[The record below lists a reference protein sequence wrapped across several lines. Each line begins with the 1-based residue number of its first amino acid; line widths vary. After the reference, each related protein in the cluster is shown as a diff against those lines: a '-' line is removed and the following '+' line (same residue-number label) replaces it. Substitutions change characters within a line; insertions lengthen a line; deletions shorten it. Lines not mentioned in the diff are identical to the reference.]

1 MWVNGSGN
9 DRFETA
15 TPVTQPASHYKIA
28 EAARLSGVASSTLRL
43 WESQG
48 LIAVGRTKGGQRFYT
63 AKDIALI
70 KRIVWLRQIEGLNAA
85 AIRAALSANPAPRTN
100 LASAPISA
108 NVGRKLRAL
117 RHAAGRTLK
126 DVADVL
132 GITASTLSTFERT
145 SQGVSF
151 KTLYDLA
158 HHFGTTVSE
167 LSGERER
174 DGRALVRSGAWRTW
188 PRTTPGI
195 TVQVLAEGGRQMD
208 CHRFVLASGASSEG
222 AYGHEG
228 EEFVHIIAGRLE
240 ISLDQSDIYDLHPG
254 DSLYFESRR
263 HHAWVNRHDG
273 ETILIWIN
281 TPPTF

>member
-1 MWVNGSGN
+1 M
-9 DRFETA
+9 
-15 TPVTQPASHYKIA
+15 TQPASRYKIA
-28 EAARLSGVASSTLRL
+28 EAARLAGVSSSTLRL

-48 LIAVGRTKGGQRFYT
+48 LIAAERTEGGQRFYT
-63 AKDIALI
+63 AEDIALL

-85 AIRAALSANPAPRTN
+85 AIRAALSAGTAQKTDPAP
-100 LASAPISA
+100 APA
-108 NVGRKLRAL
+108 PQPADVGRKLRAL
-117 RHAAGRTLK
+117 RHAAGKTLRE
-126 DVADVL
+126 VADDL
-132 GITASTLSTFERT
+132 AITASSLSTFERT
-145 SQGVSF
+145 SQGISF

-158 HHFGTTVSE
+158 HYFGTTVSD

-174 DGRALVRSGAWRTW
+174 EGSALVRSGAWRTW
-188 PRTTPGI
+188 PRTTPGV
-195 TVQVLAEGGRQMD
+195 TVQVLAEGGQQMD
-208 CHRFVLASGASSEG
+208 CHRFVLAPGASSEG

-240 ISLDQSDIYDLHPG
+240 MLLDQSDIYDLHSG

-273 ETILIWIN
+273 ETVLIWIN